1 MASSKSYGL
10 YLGLGLFV
18 ILFSQVFAHTLTE
31 ADKAADPERKMVL
44 DRRINMQKLMRAI
57 HYLESRREQ
66 GRKVTLMVPPARTV
80 HQQDYVEGEGEEFD
94 VIPNVK
100 PSGVDWKAFP
110 AAAYP
115 WLKKDGAKTKTVPGN
130 GNRRLLE
137 KFGEEE
143 ITKDGAY
150 LCFFVFFYFF
160 ANSKKNILID
170 IEKGTIYF

>member
-1 MASSKSYGL
+1 MGFLLAEIKIQYILSDYILNFWDNYVFNK
-10 YLGLGLFV
+10 YLV
-18 ILFSQVFAHTLTE
+18 ISTILTSFS
-31 ADKAADPERKMVL
+31 D
-44 DRRINMQKLMRAI
+44 I
-57 HYLESRREQ
+57 S
-66 GRKVTLMVPPARTV
+66 V

-143 ITKDGAY
+143 IRV
-150 LCFFVFFYFF
+150 LQLS
-160 ANSKKNILID
+160 N
-170 IEKGTIYF
+170 